1 MHVEIRDEAKDAV
14 RDAAVLLDSW
24 IRSGAVK
31 RLMVAGGNTPLPL
44 YEEIAR
50 RGVPAN
56 DLDVYVLDEYVGV
69 PRTDPRTCTN
79 LLRRTVAEA
88 WGIAPGRFF
97 GLSSEVQDAEARV
110 LEHERRI
117 AGAGGLD
124 GIVLGLGKNGH
135 LGFNE
140 PGSEAGSTAR
150 VIDLDPG
157 STEANRTWFGGEHAP
172 SLGATVGLVTIL
184 GARHVLLLAF
194 GARKAEAVGAMIRG
208 PRTTSCPA
216 SFLQGHPDA
225 HVFLDR
231 AAAENIALG

>member
-1 MHVEIRDEAKDAV
+1 MHVEIRKEAEEAV

-24 IRSGAVK
+24 IRGGAVK

-44 YEEIAR
+44 YEDIAR

-56 DLDVYVLDEYVGV
+56 DLDIYVLDEYVGV

-79 LLRRTVAEA
+79 LLRRTVAQA
-88 WGIAPGRFF
+88 WGVEPNRFF
-97 GLSSEVQDAEARV
+97 GLSSEERDAEARV

-124 GIVLGLGKNGH
+124 GVVLGLGKNGH

-150 VIDLDPG
+150 VIDLDPV
-157 STEANRTWFGGEHAP
+157 STEANRQWFGGDHAP
-172 SLGATVGLVTIL
+172 RQGATVGLVTIL
-184 GARHVLLLAF
+184 DARHVLLLAF
-194 GARKAEAVGAMIRG
+194 GAAKGEAVRAMVRG
-208 PRTTSCPA
+208 PRSTSCPA
-216 SFLQGHPDA
+216 SFLKGHQNA

-231 AAAENIALG
+231 AAAGQIEIG